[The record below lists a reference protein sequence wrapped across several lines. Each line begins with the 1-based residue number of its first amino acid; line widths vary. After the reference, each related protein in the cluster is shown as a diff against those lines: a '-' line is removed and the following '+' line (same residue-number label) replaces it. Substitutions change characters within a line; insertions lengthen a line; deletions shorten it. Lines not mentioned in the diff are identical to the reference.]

1 MSSFGNK
8 SVRFRLRKVYAVAVI
23 ESGEG
28 EFRVMGCR
36 DIEGT

>member
-1 MSSFGNK
+1 
-8 SVRFRLRKVYAVAVI
+8 VLFRLRKVYAVVVLGA
-23 ESGEG
+23 GEG